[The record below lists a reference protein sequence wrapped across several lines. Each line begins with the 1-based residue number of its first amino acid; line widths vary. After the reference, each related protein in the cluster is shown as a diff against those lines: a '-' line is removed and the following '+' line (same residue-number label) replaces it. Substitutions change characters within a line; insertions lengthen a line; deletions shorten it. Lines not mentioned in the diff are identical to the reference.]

1 MHVVRFISLEEYDN
15 DLIVSFAVDDGE
27 QGVKSLILLRTLLYE
42 ELTEI
47 YERGV
52 HVSFEGVTS
61 DEEQPILL
69 KELVRKESEIVVV
82 SEHHSFNLDLSKIEE
97 SEIEEMMKLIE
108 KQNHDNSF
116 IIRTA

>member
-1 MHVVRFISLEEYDN
+1 MFVVSFINLEEYEN

-27 QGVKSLILLRTLLYE
+27 QGVRSLILLRTLLYE
-42 ELTEI
+42 ELIEM

-52 HVSFEGVTS
+52 HVSFEGITS
-61 DEEQPILL
+61 EEEQPIIL
-69 KELVRKESEIVVV
+69 KEVVRKESKIEII
-82 SEHHSFNLDLSKIEE
+82 SEHHCFNLNLSKIEE

-116 IIRTA
+116 TIRTA